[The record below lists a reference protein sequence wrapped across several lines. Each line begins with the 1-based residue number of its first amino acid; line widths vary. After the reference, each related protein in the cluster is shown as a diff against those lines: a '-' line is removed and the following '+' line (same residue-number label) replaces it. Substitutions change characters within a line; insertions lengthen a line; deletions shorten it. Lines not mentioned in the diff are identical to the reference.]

1 LSIQLPSA
9 TALLDHRDAP
19 ARKFPPV
26 LWGILLLP
34 FAGGMRRR
42 SKRLGKAASI
52 FMVMVLG
59 LTAAVALGGC
69 GSSNGFFGQPQKTY
83 TVTVTATSGTL
94 SHSTNL
100 TLTVE

>member
-1 LSIQLPSA
+1 
-9 TALLDHRDAP
+9 
-19 ARKFPPV
+19 
-26 LWGILLLP
+26 
-34 FAGGMRRR
+34 
-42 SKRLGKAASI
+42 
-52 FMVMVLG
+52 VMVLG